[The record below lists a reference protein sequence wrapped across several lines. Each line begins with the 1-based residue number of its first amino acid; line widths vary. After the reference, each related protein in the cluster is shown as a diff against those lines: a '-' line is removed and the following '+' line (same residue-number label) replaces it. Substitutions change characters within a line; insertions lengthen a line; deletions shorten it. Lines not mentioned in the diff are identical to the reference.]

1 MTKLL
6 KRILSLFIAVVLVAA
21 FSAPQ
26 ALDQGANAGNRD
38 VPRDVL
44 VTIQKFYS
52 CEPGKFPDDVSDEDW
67 DRLLEYGGDA
77 ATELFYYIAQ
87 HAAPSEERVTITDA
101 EFDELTKDSSAPYI
115 PANGPVSYDP
125 LSGEVTQ
132 EDVSH
137 IDGLVE
143 QSQPIEGN
151 SQNNADYDQ
160 ELEIR
165 SSWER
170 VTITDEEL
178 DELTKDSSEPYI
190 PANGPVSYD
199 PLSGEVT
206 QEDVS
211 HIDGLVEPPQPT
223 EGNSQNNHEYDQ
235 EPEIRPNEYPY
246 FWNEPNPQNYLN
258 TRTTFKLIYRSEGA
272 LWVGSAFKINSQSLA
287 TAGHNLYTPGD
298 GWSQD
303 MVIIPSWRLDSP
315 QEPYGRAQWTR
326 STVGGDWF
334 ANGDVN
340 DDWGIINVR
349 DANIVPG
356 RLLMRGVGS
365 SSLNGQW
372 TRGQGYIGLL
382 GGNVDMRLVAGN
394 VTSTGRRIV
403 RVQRQ
408 YAGGMSGGPVIDRN
422 DRIIGIVNNE
432 KGFIKLDDWIY
443 NYFLQQP

>member
-101 EFDELTKDSSAPYI
+101 EFDELTKDSS
-115 PANGPVSYDP
+115 
-125 LSGEVTQ
+125 
-132 EDVSH
+132 
-137 IDGLVE
+137 
-143 QSQPIEGN
+143 
-151 SQNNADYDQ
+151 
-160 ELEIR
+160 
-165 SSWER
+165 
-170 VTITDEEL
+170 
-178 DELTKDSSEPYI
+178 EPYI

-211 HIDGLVEPPQPT
+211 HIDGLVEPTQPR

>member
-1 MTKLL
+1 MPKLL
-6 KRILSLFIAVVLVAA
+6 KRMLSLLTAVVLVAA

-26 ALDQGANAGNRD
+26 ALDQGPNARRNAD
-38 VPRDVL
+38 VPQDVL

-52 CEPGKFPDDVSDEDW
+52 CEPGTFPDDVSDEDW
-67 DRLLEYGGDA
+67 SRLLEYGGDA

-87 HAAPSEERVTITDA
+87 HATPSEER
-101 EFDELTKDSSAPYI
+101 L
-115 PANGPVSYDP
+115 
-125 LSGEVTQ
+125 
-132 EDVSH
+132 
-137 IDGLVE
+137 
-143 QSQPIEGN
+143 
-151 SQNNADYDQ
+151 
-160 ELEIR
+160 
-165 SSWER
+165 
-170 VTITDEEL
+170 TITDEEF

-206 QEDVS
+206 QEDTS
-211 HIDGLVEPPQPT
+211 HIDELADQSQPI
-223 EGNSQNNHEYDQ
+223 EGNSKDNTDYDQ
-235 EPEIRPNEYPY
+235 TPEIRPNEYPY
-246 FWNEPNPQNYLN
+246 TWNEPNPQNYAN
-258 TRTTFKLIYRSEGA
+258 TRTTFKLIYRSQGA
-272 LWVGSAFKINSQSLA
+272 LWVGSAFKINSESLA

-326 STVGGDWF
+326 SIVGGDWF
-334 ANGDVN
+334 TNGNVN

-349 DANIVPG
+349 NANIVPG

-372 TRGQGYIGLL
+372 TRGQGYIGLI

-394 VTSTGRRIV
+394 VTSTGERMV

>member
-26 ALDQGANAGNRD
+26 ALDQGANAGNPD

-87 HAAPSEERVTITDA
+87 HATPSEERVTITDA
-101 EFDELTKDSSAPYI
+101 
-115 PANGPVSYDP
+115 
-125 LSGEVTQ
+125 
-132 EDVSH
+132 
-137 IDGLVE
+137 
-143 QSQPIEGN
+143 
-151 SQNNADYDQ
+151 
-160 ELEIR
+160 
-165 SSWER
+165 
-170 VTITDEEL
+170 EL

-211 HIDGLVEPPQPT
+211 HIDELVEQPQPT

-365 SSLNGQW
+365 SNLNGQW

-408 YAGGMSGGPVIDRN
+408 YAGGMSGGPVIDRD

-432 KGFIKLDDWIY
+432 KGFLKLDDWIY

>member
-6 KRILSLFIAVVLVAA
+6 KRILSLSIAVVLVAA

-26 ALDQGANAGNRD
+26 ALDQGANAGNPD

-87 HAAPSEERVTITDA
+87 HATPSEERVTITDA
-101 EFDELTKDSSAPYI
+101 ELDELTKDSSEPYM

-137 IDGLVE
+137 IDELVE
-143 QSQPIEGN
+143 Q
-151 SQNNADYDQ
+151 
-160 ELEIR
+160 
-165 SSWER
+165 
-170 VTITDEEL
+170 
-178 DELTKDSSEPYI
+178 
-190 PANGPVSYD
+190 
-199 PLSGEVT
+199 
-206 QEDVS
+206 
-211 HIDGLVEPPQPT
+211 PQPT

-365 SSLNGQW
+365 SNLNGQW

-408 YAGGMSGGPVIDRN
+408 YAGGMSGGPVIDRD

-432 KGFIKLDDWIY
+432 KGFLKLDDWIY

>member
-1 MTKLL
+1 MPKLL

-21 FSAPQ
+21 LSSPQ
-26 ALDQGANAGNRD
+26 ALDEGAAAEQNPD
-38 VPRDVL
+38 VPQDVL
-44 VTIQKFYS
+44 VSIQKFYS
-52 CEPGKFPDDVSDEDW
+52 CEPGTFPDDVSDEDW
-67 DRLLEYGGDA
+67 SRMLEYGGDA

-87 HAAPSEERVTITDA
+87 HATP
-101 EFDELTKDSSAPYI
+101 
-115 PANGPVSYDP
+115 
-125 LSGEVTQ
+125 GE
-132 EDVSH
+132 
-137 IDGLVE
+137 
-143 QSQPIEGN
+143 
-151 SQNNADYDQ
+151 
-160 ELEIR
+160 
-165 SSWER
+165 ER

-190 PANGPVSYD
+190 PVHDPVSYD
-199 PLSGEVT
+199 PHSGEVT

-211 HIDGLVEPPQPT
+211 HIDELVEQLQPI
-223 EGNSQNNHEYDQ
+223 EGNSKDNTDYDQ
-235 EPEIRPNEYPY
+235 TPEIRPNEYPY
-246 FWNEPNPQNYLN
+246 FWNEPNPQNFFN

-272 LWVGSAFKINSQSLA
+272 LWVGSAFKINSESLA
-287 TAGHNLYTPGD
+287 TAGHNLYIPGY

-334 ANGDVN
+334 ASGDVN

-349 DANIVPG
+349 TANIVPG

-372 TRGQGYIGLL
+372 TRGQGYL
-382 GGNVDMRLVAGN
+382 GRNGGDIYMHLVVGN
-394 VTSTGRRIV
+394 VTSTGRRMV
-403 RVQRQ
+403 RVQRK
-408 YAGGMSGGPVIDRN
+408 YVKGMSGGPVIDRN

-443 NYFLQQP
+443 TYFSQQP

>member
-87 HAAPSEERVTITDA
+87 HATPSEGRVTITDA
-101 EFDELTKDSSAPYI
+101 EF
-115 PANGPVSYDP
+115 
-125 LSGEVTQ
+125 
-132 EDVSH
+132 
-137 IDGLVE
+137 
-143 QSQPIEGN
+143 
-151 SQNNADYDQ
+151 
-160 ELEIR
+160 
-165 SSWER
+165 
-170 VTITDEEL
+170 

-199 PLSGEVT
+199 PLSGEVA

-211 HIDGLVEPPQPT
+211 HIDELVEPPQPT

-258 TRTTFKLIYRSEGA
+258 TRTTFKLIFRSQGA

-287 TAGHNLYTPGD
+287 TAGHNLYIPGD

-303 MVIIPSWRLDSP
+303 MVIIPSWRLDAP

>member
-26 ALDQGANAGNRD
+26 ALDQGANAGNPD

-87 HAAPSEERVTITDA
+87 HATPSEERVTITDA
-101 EFDELTKDSSAPYI
+101 ELDELTKDSSEPYM

-137 IDGLVE
+137 IDELVE
-143 QSQPIEGN
+143 Q
-151 SQNNADYDQ
+151 
-160 ELEIR
+160 
-165 SSWER
+165 
-170 VTITDEEL
+170 
-178 DELTKDSSEPYI
+178 
-190 PANGPVSYD
+190 
-199 PLSGEVT
+199 
-206 QEDVS
+206 
-211 HIDGLVEPPQPT
+211 PQPT

-365 SSLNGQW
+365 SNLNGQW

-408 YAGGMSGGPVIDRN
+408 YAGGMSGGPVIDRD

-432 KGFIKLDDWIY
+432 KGFLKLDDWIY

>member
-6 KRILSLFIAVVLVAA
+6 KRILSLSIAVVLVAA

-26 ALDQGANAGNRD
+26 ALDQGANAGNPD

-87 HAAPSEERVTITDA
+87 HATPSEERVTITDA
-101 EFDELTKDSSAPYI
+101 
-115 PANGPVSYDP
+115 
-125 LSGEVTQ
+125 
-132 EDVSH
+132 
-137 IDGLVE
+137 
-143 QSQPIEGN
+143 
-151 SQNNADYDQ
+151 
-160 ELEIR
+160 
-165 SSWER
+165 
-170 VTITDEEL
+170 EL

-211 HIDGLVEPPQPT
+211 HIDELVEQPQPT

-365 SSLNGQW
+365 SNLNGQW

-408 YAGGMSGGPVIDRN
+408 YAGGMSGGPVIDRD

-432 KGFIKLDDWIY
+432 KGFLKLDDWIY

>member
-1 MTKLL
+1 M
-6 KRILSLFIAVVLVAA
+6 
-21 FSAPQ
+21 
-26 ALDQGANAGNRD
+26 
-38 VPRDVL
+38 PRDVL

-87 HAAPSEERVTITDA
+87 HATPSEERVTITDA
-101 EFDELTKDSSAPYI
+101 ELDELTKDSSEPYM

-143 QSQPIEGN
+143 PPQPIEGN
-151 SQNNADYDQ
+151 SQNNADYDH

-170 VTITDEEL
+170 VTITDAEL

-211 HIDGLVEPPQPT
+211 HIDELVEQPQPT

-365 SSLNGQW
+365 SNLNGQW

-408 YAGGMSGGPVIDRN
+408 YAGGMSGGPVIDRD

-432 KGFIKLDDWIY
+432 KGFLKLDDWIY

>member
-101 EFDELTKDSSAPYI
+101 EFDELTKDSS
-115 PANGPVSYDP
+115 
-125 LSGEVTQ
+125 
-132 EDVSH
+132 
-137 IDGLVE
+137 
-143 QSQPIEGN
+143 
-151 SQNNADYDQ
+151 
-160 ELEIR
+160 
-165 SSWER
+165 
-170 VTITDEEL
+170 
-178 DELTKDSSEPYI
+178 EPYI

-211 HIDGLVEPPQPT
+211 HIDELVEQPQPT

-365 SSLNGQW
+365 SNLNGQW

-408 YAGGMSGGPVIDRN
+408 YAGGMSGGPVIDRD

-432 KGFIKLDDWIY
+432 KGFLKLDDWIY

>member
-101 EFDELTKDSSAPYI
+101 EF
-115 PANGPVSYDP
+115 
-125 LSGEVTQ
+125 
-132 EDVSH
+132 
-137 IDGLVE
+137 
-143 QSQPIEGN
+143 
-151 SQNNADYDQ
+151 
-160 ELEIR
+160 
-165 SSWER
+165 
-170 VTITDEEL
+170 

-365 SSLNGQW
+365 SNLNGQW

-408 YAGGMSGGPVIDRN
+408 YAGGMSGGPVIDRD

-432 KGFIKLDDWIY
+432 KGFLKLDDWIY